1 VNRPD
6 QKIKD
11 ILTDNP
17 LLLENEDSYQSWR
30 AQKLADYPKT
40 AQELVVRIHD
50 PQSLSVKEA
59 RALTR
64 VLRKTNMAIYQ
75 GPACRANKAIP
86 RALATQFGLQR
97 LDPNMLADDD
107 GITSLHVVD
116 SKQQRGYIPY
126 SNKRLLWHTDGY
138 YNLPSHWI
146 RAFILHCVEPAHTG
160 GENALLDHELV
171 YLSMRDSHPE
181 YIAALMHPQAM
192 TIPTNTETHERERPA
207 QAGPV
212 FSIDPDTGC
221 LHMRYT
227 ARRRS
232 IIWRDDEVTRKA
244 VAWLEDFMQGENPY
258 IFRHGLSSG
267 QGILCNNVLHSR
279 TAFEDR
285 PGLDQQRLLYRGRYY
300 DRIAGTELDTIQEV
314 IEIC

>member
-1 VNRPD
+1 MP
-6 QKIKD
+6 IA
-11 ILTDNP
+11 I
-17 LLLENEDSYQSWR
+17 
-30 AQKLADYPKT
+30 
-40 AQELVVRIHD
+40 
-50 PQSLSVKEA
+50 PQALSPEETES
-59 RALTR
+59 LTR
-64 VLRKTNMAIYQ
+64 VLHKTNMVIYQ
-75 GPACRANKAIP
+75 SPASRADKTIP
-86 RALATQFGLQR
+86 RALGRQFGLQR

-126 SNKRLLWHTDGY
+126 SSKRLLWHTDGY

-146 RAFILHCVEPAHTG
+146 RAFILHCVRPALSG
-160 GENALLDHELV
+160 GENALLDHELA
-171 YLSMRDSHPE
+171 YLYMRDQHPD
-181 YIAALMHPQAM
+181 YITALMHPQAM

-227 ARRRS
+227 ARARS
-232 IIWRDDEVTRKA
+232 IVWREDDATRKA

-258 IFRHGLSSG
+258 VFRHCLSSG

-279 TAFEDR
+279 TAFEDL
-285 PGLDQQRLLYRGRYY
+285 PDKGQQRLLYRGRYY
-300 DRIAGTELDTIQEV
+300 DRIAGTELDTI
-314 IEIC
+314 